1 MEWVWV
7 FLVAETVLVVALLDR
22 VRGRSQG
29 VEDRLRDEL
38 TRRYDAA
45 LKEIRELRDEVD
57 RLWDAR
63 TEDRT
68 FINELEDYITRLVTV
83 MTEHKI
89 NPIPPRPVRRRVTRE
104 DMSDRDEV
112 KMRRLLVDRLQVGE
126 FKTLAFDLGLGE
138 LTGETTSELA
148 RALLDLVRTRRK
160 WADLTKWLADN
171 RPDIQL

>member
-89 NPIPPRPVRRRVTRE
+89 NPIPPRPTRRRAQRE
-104 DMSDRDEV
+104 VVSDRDEV
-112 KMRRLLVDRLQVGE
+112 KMRRLLVDRLQVDDLR
-126 FKTLAFDLGLGE
+126 TLAFDLGLGE
-138 LTGETTSELA
+138 LAGDTTGELA